1 MNAGLDQ
8 TSWGN
13 LLQEERSS
21 RQLRT
26 AGETALLQQATNVQE
41 AHNDNL
47 STPAFADG
55 YWVMYDYNRGYAND
69 LEASGIMD
77 IFRLPKPA
85 YYFYKSQRDANDPFG
100 QPMVHIANNWTSHSP
115 LDVRVFSNCD
125 EVELSLNGK
134 IIGRQKPD
142 NNRFSKHLNHPPF
155 TFKIK
160 EYKKGTLKAHG
171 YINNKLAVDTEVKSP
186 EQPSNI
192 RLVIDE
198 SDKKPK
204 ADCNDIL
211 FVHAQIVDK
220 NGTVIPT
227 AVNSIQFKIEGD
239 AKLLGDKEVV
249 AEAGI
254 ASVLLQI
261 GENSGKIKV
270 IALTENMSTETSII
284 VKEN

>member
-55 YWVMYDYNRGYAND
+55 YWVMYDYNRGYAQD

-77 IFRLPKPA
+77 IYRLPKPA
-85 YYFYKSQRDANDPFG
+85 FHFYKSQRDADDTIG
-100 QPMVHIANNWTSHSP
+100 EPMVYIANNWTESSP

-125 EVELSLNGK
+125 IIELFLNGESL
-134 IIGRQKPD
+134 GRQEPD
-142 NNRFSKHLNHPPF
+142 KNRISNHLNHPPF
-155 TFKIK
+155 TFNIK
-160 EYKKGTLKAHG
+160 TFKEGVLEAHG
-171 YINNKLAVDTEVKSP
+171 YINTKLVVKTKAKSP
-186 EQPSNI
+186 KEPSKI
-192 RLVIDE
+192 RLVIDDSGIE
-198 SDKKPK
+198 PK
-204 ADCNDIL
+204 SNCNDVL
-211 FVHAQIVDK
+211 FVHAYIEDE
-220 NGTVIPT
+220 NGTVIKT
-227 AVNSIQFKIEGD
+227 ANTTIEFNVEGD
-239 AKLLGDKEVV
+239 GKILGENKIA

-254 ASVLLQI
+254 ASTMLQV
-261 GENSGKIKV
+261 GNSTGKIK
-270 IALTENMSTETSII
+270 IAAFSKSMTSEKSINI
-284 VKEN
+284 R